1 MKRKPV
7 AKGTYQLL
15 SKNQVT
21 GKVLVIEDNADSL
34 TSLLELLEDEGF
46 QVIGARN
53 GLIGLQLTREHL
65 PDVIVSDINM
75 PEING
80 YGVLY
85 ALRRHPKTAKIPI
98 IFITGETTESDRKLS
113 LALGANDFLT
123 KPVVPQEFIQAIALQ
138 LKEDSGKLNYYSCQ

>member
-1 MKRKPV
+1 MP
-7 AKGTYQLL
+7 

-34 TSLLELLEDEGF
+34 TSLLDLLEDEGF

-85 ALRRHPKTAKIPI
+85 ALRRHPKTAKIPLI
-98 IFITGETTESDRKLS
+98 LITGETSESDRQLS
-113 LALGANDFLT
+113 LELGANDFIT
-123 KPVVPQEFIQAIALQ
+123 KPVVPDKFIQAIALQ
-138 LKEDSGKLNYYSCQ
+138 LK